1 MNFNLKFQKLKSNI
15 QENDLGLHLVFRL
28 GPEWGGASKHDGINW
43 YPWYPV
49 NDQNDI

>member
-28 GPEWGGASKHDGINW
+28 GPEWGGGHLSMMALTGIHGI
-43 YPWYPV
+43 
-49 NDQNDI
+49 Q